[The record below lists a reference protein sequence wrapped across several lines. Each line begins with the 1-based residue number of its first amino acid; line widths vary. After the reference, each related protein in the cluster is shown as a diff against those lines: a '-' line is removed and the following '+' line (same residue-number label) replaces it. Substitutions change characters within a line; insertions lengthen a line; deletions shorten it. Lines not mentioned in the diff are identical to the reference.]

1 MERASSTPLDRPGSK
16 TKHPHQVKQVCV
28 APGGHNKNN
37 RKNSEIRD
45 PPKTLYR
52 NNVTSFAFSFASTLN
67 WTNGF
72 HVFFHNDSQMFFP
85 DQHAEW
91 LFHFAHH
98 H

>member
-1 MERASSTPLDRPGSK
+1 MEEASSIPLDMSSSK
-16 TKHPHQVKQVCV
+16 AKHPHPVKEVCM
-28 APGGHNKNN
+28 APGGHNKKK
-37 RKNSEIRD
+37 KNSEIRD
-45 PPKTLYR
+45 PLKALHR
-52 NNVTSFAFSFASTLN
+52 NNVTSFAFSFATSLN
-67 WTNGF
+67 WNNGF